1 MVSGAREIDRRL
13 LASFATVLDYPEAET
28 EHAVRAC
35 EELVSASAPEAAALV
50 AEFRAFAAE
59 RPLGQ
64 LQELYTAAFDLDTL
78 SDLDATCY
86 PYVGHHLF
94 GESHKRSAFLVGL
107 AERFRQHGFSAE
119 RELPDH
125 LVVLLRFA
133 AACPDDQLVRELIE
147 EAIVP
152 ALERMTAAA
161 GESDLPLG
169 GRRAY
174 LRVLEALRLALARRD
189 RELTPLADAGGPA

>member
-1 MVSGAREIDRRL
+1 MGEVWRL
-13 LASFATVLDYPEAET
+13 LALFAEALDYPEDGIAET
-28 EHAVRAC
+28 ARECEQAVHDD
-35 EELVSASAPEAAALV
+35 APEAAALL
-50 AEFRAFAAE
+50 AEFGVFVAE
-59 RPLGQ
+59 RPLGE

-107 AERFRQHGFSAE
+107 AERFRAHGFTVE

-133 AACPDDQLVRELIE
+133 AACPADELVGELVD
-147 EAIVP
+147 EALVP
-152 ALERMTAAA
+152 ALERMTGGDDDA
-161 GESDLPLG
+161 GAPPS
-169 GRRAY
+169 GRRVY
-174 LRVLEALRLALARRD
+174 LRALLALRLTLEAMT
-189 RELTPLADAGGPA
+189 RELPSLESAGGAA

>member
-1 MVSGAREIDRRL
+1 MGEVDRRML
-13 LASFATVLDYPEAET
+13 ELFAEVLDYPEVEIAEAAC
-28 EHAVRAC
+28 ECEQAVRA
-35 EELVSASAPEAAALV
+35 EVPEAAALL

-59 RPLGQ
+59 RPLGE

-94 GESHKRSAFLVGL
+94 GESHKRSAFLVEL
-107 AERFRQHGFSAE
+107 AERFRAHGFTVE

-133 AACPDDQLVRELIE
+133 AACPDDELVGELVH
-147 EAIVP
+147 EALVP
-152 ALERMTAAA
+152 ALERMTGDA
-161 GESDLPLG
+161 GGIEGPQS
-169 GRRAY
+169 GRRVY
-174 LRVLEALRLALARRD
+174 LRVLLALRLALEAAERD
-189 RELTPLADAGGPA
+189 LAPPVPAGGAA

>member
-1 MVSGAREIDRRL
+1 MGEVDRRVL
-13 LASFATVLDYPEAET
+13 GLFADVLDYPEAELV
-28 EHAVRAC
+28 EAARAC
-35 EELVSASAPEAAALV
+35 EQAVREDAPEAAALL

-59 RPLGQ
+59 RPLGE

-107 AERFRQHGFSAE
+107 AERFRAHGFTVE

-133 AACPDDQLVRELIE
+133 ATCSDDELVGELVH
-147 EAIVP
+147 EALVP
-152 ALERMTAAA
+152 ALERMTDGADGIA
-161 GESDLPLG
+161 GPQS
-169 GRRAY
+169 GRRVY
-174 LRVLEALRLALARRD
+174 LRALLALRLALEAAERR
-189 RELTPLADAGGPA
+189 LAPLLPAGGTA

>member
-1 MVSGAREIDRRL
+1 MNGIDRRQL
-13 LASFATVLDYPEAET
+13 GLFADILDYPEAEIVET
-28 EHAVRAC
+28 VWAC
-35 EELVSASAPEAAALV
+35 EEVVRDDTPEAAALL
-50 AEFRAFAAE
+50 ADFRAYAE
-59 RPLGQ
+59 QRPLGE

-107 AERFRQHGFSAE
+107 NERFRAHDFVVE

-133 AACPDDQLVRELIE
+133 AACPDETLVGELVH
-147 EAIVP
+147 EALLP
-152 ALERMTAAA
+152 ALERMTGGADEIE
-161 GESDLPLG
+161 GPPG

-174 LRVLEALRLALARRD
+174 LRVLLALRLALEVEEQ
-189 RELTPLADAGGPA
+189 ELAPLSHAGGRA

>member
-1 MVSGAREIDRRL
+1 MRKVDRRL
-13 LASFATVLDYPEAET
+13 LALFAEALDYPEDGIAET
-28 EHAVRAC
+28 ARECEQAARDDAPVAVVP
-35 EELVSASAPEAAALV
+35 L
-50 AEFRAFAAE
+50 AEFAAFVAE
-59 RPLGQ
+59 RPLGE

-107 AERFRQHGFSAE
+107 AERFRAHGFTVE

-133 AACPDDQLVRELIE
+133 AACPDEELVGELVD
-147 EAIVP
+147 EALLP
-152 ALERMTAAA
+152 ALERMTGGAEAIEGPQSRRVYLQVLLGLRLTLEAAEQA
-161 GESDLPLG
+161 HAPPLPAG
-169 GRRAY
+169 GRA
-174 LRVLEALRLALARRD
+174 
-189 RELTPLADAGGPA
+189 